1 MNNVKSGNEEQQ
13 HTVKQKAVTSLPQ
26 YNHLRHFLQEL
37 EAAKKIHISGC
48 ISIIE
53 MWVYGNL
60 YIIAGI
66 ATGVA
71 FAQVSMHA
79 AIQKFPFLTLFC
91 SFTAFCNIPRA
102 NSRGPDTTPEISVA
116 SSLTQSSAIDTIDD
130 CPCYYRSHLPQC
142 IKPIILES
150 VFPL

>member
-1 MNNVKSGNEEQQ
+1 M
-13 HTVKQKAVTSLPQ
+13 
-26 YNHLRHFLQEL
+26 LQEL

-71 FAQVSMHA
+71 FAQVLFSM
-79 AIQKFPFLTLFC
+79 
-91 SFTAFCNIPRA
+91 
-102 NSRGPDTTPEISVA
+102 
-116 SSLTQSSAIDTIDD
+116 TILV
-130 CPCYYRSHLPQC
+130 H
-142 IKPIILES
+142 
-150 VFPL
+150 PL